1 GSGIGGRWAKLPEVE
16 RRNVWTGLVAQA
28 GVAIG
33 LAAVVAEVY
42 PNRGAALST
51 LFLAVMAVNQLL
63 GPILFK
69 RGLAN
74 AGELESASRE
84 PAESEPV
91 EAPAT

>member
-1 GSGIGGRWAKLPEVE
+1 M
-16 RRNVWTGLVAQA
+16 WTGLVAQA

-42 PNRGAALST
+42 PVRGAALST

-69 RGLAN
+69 RGLAA
-74 AGELESASRE
+74 AGELQ
-84 PAESEPV
+84 PATAQAKPETVPA